1 MATISYTRRH
11 LIPGERILY
20 AAKLHNFCYFMPVL
34 ILAVGLFTLFLP
46 FIAPKL
52 IGAEQAT
59 AHATTG
65 AWASLS
71 AKIGDFLSFLGSFLP
86 DSVVTALS
94 SANEIRLILT
104 GSLFTLL
111 GTVYLIVAVMK
122 KVSTEQVITN
132 KKIIHKKGFITV
144 DENEIS
150 LYNVE
155 GVKVFQTVL
164 DRMLNRGDVLVNGIG
179 MEQIEIRKIHDPNR
193 FRHHAYTAVEKY
205 SGRHG
210 GHTHH
215 APPPAPTTPQSGYGG
230 GQGVY

>member
-1 MATISYTRRH
+1 
-11 LIPGERILY
+11 
-20 AAKLHNFCYFMPVL
+20 MPIL
-34 ILAVGLFTLFLP
+34 ILSVGLFTLFLP

-52 IGAEQAT
+52 IGAEHAT
-59 AHATTG
+59 AQAATG
-65 AWASLS
+65 AWASFT
-71 AKIGDFLSFLGSFLP
+71 AKIGDFFSFLGSFLP

-111 GTVYLIVAVMK
+111 GTVYLLVAIIK

-132 KKIIHKKGFITV
+132 KKIIFKKGFITV

-210 GHTHH
+210 GHAHH
-215 APPPAPTTPQSGYGG
+215 APPPPTPPQSGYG
-230 GQGVY
+230 

>member
-1 MATISYTRRH
+1 MATINYTRRH
-11 LIPGERILY
+11 LIPGERIIY
-20 AAKLHNFCYFMPVL
+20 AAKLHNFCFFVPVL
-34 ILAVGLFTLFLP
+34 ILIIGLFTLFLP
-46 FIAPKL
+46 VITPLLF
-52 IGAEQAT
+52 GAENTT
-59 AHATTG
+59 AHAATG
-65 AWASLS
+65 LWATITG
-71 AKIGDFLSFLGSFLP
+71 KIGDFFSFLGSFLP
-86 DSVVTALS
+86 AAMVEALS

-111 GTVYLIVAVMK
+111 GTVYLIVAILK
-122 KVSTEQVITN
+122 KTSTEQVITN
-132 KKIIHKKGFITV
+132 KKIIRKKGFITV

-193 FRHHAYTAVEKY
+193 FRHHAYTAVEKF
-205 SGRHG
+205 SGRHN
-210 GHTHH
+210 HNH
-215 APPPAPTTPQSGYGG
+215 APHPQQPVNPNSGYG